1 MPKGPGTYGSKVG
14 RPPKKKKKK
23 VKKQWLED
31 YTAIFT
37 LNAKELPQVL
47 VKRCVNPELKALLQ
61 PLHLKRQKKLPKK
74 GLDNRPKIWYNRS
87 YRDNHMASIDQETEQ
102 YYNKYFDL
110 FRTPGWKQLIEE
122 LQHNALVINNV
133 EATKDQND
141 LYVRKGQLNVLAYI
155 LNFETTTNNNY
166 EELTANDQSI

>member
-1 MPKGPGTYGSKVG
+1 
-14 RPPKKKKKK
+14 
-23 VKKQWLED
+23 
-31 YTAIFT
+31 
-37 LNAKELPQVL
+37 
-47 VKRCVNPELKALLQ
+47 
-61 PLHLKRQKKLPKK
+61 
-74 GLDNRPKIWYNRS
+74 
-87 YRDNHMASIDQETEQ
+87 MASIDQETEQ

-122 LQHNALVINNV
+122 LKQNALVINSV

-166 EELTANDQSI
+166 EELTSDD